1 MFDKILS
8 FLNKILT
15 IIDFPGSSYLNL
27 WSLIL
32 LIISAWVC
40 IKTRTIPMPVAT
52 IFASIVTAYS
62 ANSISQNIFGIGK
75 IKDQNKETKSNDSNN
90 NPSNPK

>member
-1 MFDKILS
+1 MWNKVLN
-8 FLNKILT
+8 FLNNILT
-15 IIDFPGSSYLNL
+15 MIDFPGSSYLNL

-40 IKTRTIPMPVAT
+40 IKTKSVPTSVAA

-62 ANSISQNIFGIGK
+62 ANSIGKQICSIGK
-75 IKDQNKETKSNDSNN
+75 DSIKEKKSNDNTNN
-90 NPSNPK
+90 DPH

>member
-1 MFDKILS
+1 MFNKILS
-8 FLNKILT
+8 FLNEILT

-27 WSLIL
+27 WSLVL

-40 IKTRTIPMPVAT
+40 IQTRSVPMPVAT

-62 ANSISQNIFGIGK
+62 ANSISQNIFVAGK
-75 IKDQNKETKSNDSNN
+75 GKDSVKERKDDSSSIKDVSK
-90 NPSNPK
+90 